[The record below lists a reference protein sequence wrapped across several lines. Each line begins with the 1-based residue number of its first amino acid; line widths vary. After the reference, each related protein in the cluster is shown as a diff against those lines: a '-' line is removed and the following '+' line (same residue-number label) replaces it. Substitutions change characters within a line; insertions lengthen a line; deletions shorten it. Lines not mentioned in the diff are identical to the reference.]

1 MHPDSFEDAFRQLCS
16 RAAHHVSQPR
26 FVLWASDFR
35 HKADAAML
43 RGLANVD
50 VDAFLADRPPVIP
63 PLASWGR
70 LHA

>member
-1 MHPDSFEDAFRQLCS
+1 MHLDSVDAAFRQLCS
-16 RAAHHVSQPR
+16 RASYYVSQPR

-35 HKADAAML
+35 RRADAAML

-50 VDAFLADRPPVIP
+50 VDAFLAGTPPIHP

-70 LHA
+70 FHA